1 MSAVEGRSRG
11 LLVVVGAAVAFG
23 AVVLSL
29 RGTGTPD
36 VKLPGPCEVLRALPA
51 PPEGMPQMPAER
63 IVHHYDA
70 QGRARLEQHYW
81 GTHASNSTRWAYDD
95 AGNMV
100 LEERFTPGPIHHTD
114 VDGTQRVL
122 DHHLSRLRW
131 TYDAAGH
138 MLTRELERDADG
150 VVQHTTHFAYDTNG
164 RKVSAHAEW
173 EGKYASDSTF
183 EYDAEGHVV
192 AERSDGG
199 AQAHKRYEHDE
210 HGRVVREIDDF
221 LADGTP
227 DRTLER
233 HYDEQGRVVL
243 ETLDERDIGIRETS
257 FTYDDAGNVL
267 TRRERAREG
276 EGGLEVL
283 DTYDYRCWSLQDGQ
297 PVDERPPPE

>member
-1 MSAVEGRSRG
+1 
-11 LLVVVGAAVAFG
+11 
-23 AVVLSL
+23 VLAL

-36 VKLPGPCEVLRALPA
+36 VKLPGPCEVVRALPDPA
-51 PPEGMPQMPAER
+51 QGMPVER
-63 IVHHYDA
+63 IVHHYEA
-70 QGRARLEQHYW
+70 QGRKRLEQRYW
-81 GTHASNSTRWAYDD
+81 DTHASNSTRWAYDD

-100 LEERFTPGPIHHTD
+100 LEERFTPGPIHQTG

-122 DHHLSRLRW
+122 DHHLLRLRW
-131 TYDAAGH
+131 TYDAAGR
-138 MLTRELERDADG
+138 MLTREVERDGDG
-150 VVQHTTHFAYDTNG
+150 VVQHATRFAYDDSG
-164 RKVSAHAEW
+164 RRVSAHAEW

-183 EYDAEGHVV
+183 EYDAEGRLV

-199 AQAHKRYEHDE
+199 AEAHRRYEHDE

-233 HYDEQGRVVL
+233 RYDEHGRVVL
-243 ETLDERDIGIRETS
+243 ETLYERDIGIRETS

-267 TRRERAREG
+267 TRRERAREL
-276 EGGLEVL
+276 ESSLEVL